1 MIAMDIAPRDGLIV
15 IPTVV
20 IGLWLVL
27 VACGCAWLQQ
37 KIKKRREEKRCFF
50 CLKGEERKERTERQL
65 SAKEKKVND
74 IDHSIFVAWYIW

>member
-37 KIKKRREEKRCFF
+37 K
-50 CLKGEERKERTERQL
+50 
-65 SAKEKKVND
+65 
-74 IDHSIFVAWYIW
+74 